1 MFMLQFTSF
10 FHLLDSD
17 MYEEIFFS
25 SSALFFLALFYTLG
39 IQLMLIKLNKFE
51 FPCAGSRGSNV
62 TRWDDCSSDVFAY
75 LYCLR
80 PGHGWEWWVCEEHE
94 RRKWWKEMTII
105 GWTRRVLEKYSKKIS
120 KHLFLFLSSHF
131 AQCMLKWSHLTR
143 HKFFGHF
150 SARLSFD
157 ANSSTDAMRKKEKR
171 RNLSRAMTSTRQ
183 QQRIERR
190 MRLNFSLF
198 LFVKNFRF
206 LIFLSY
212 QTTNWMAQARAQ
224 YSQES
229 HAAVW
234 GRTGSFFVCLRWW
247 VRVFDFFYLS
257 NSSRLV
263 GLLERSTSFSVA

>member
-1 MFMLQFTSF
+1 
-10 FHLLDSD
+10 

-80 PGHGWEWWVCEEHE
+80 PDHGWELRVCEEHE

-105 GWTRRVLEKYSKKIS
+105 GWTWRILEKYSKKDLKTFIS
-120 KHLFLFLSSHF
+120 LSQFAFCPVHAEMISLNKAQILRTFLCEIVIWCQFVGR
-131 AQCMLKWSHLTR
+131 CDEKER
-143 HKFFGHF
+143 
-150 SARLSFD
+150 
-157 ANSSTDAMRKKEKR
+157 KEKKSQPR
-171 RNLSRAMTSTRQ
+171 DDQ

>member
-1 MFMLQFTSF
+1 MDENGECAKNTR
-10 FHLLDSD
+10 
-17 MYEEIFFS
+17 EENDE
-25 SSALFFLALFYTLG
+25 
-39 IQLMLIKLNKFE
+39 KKW
-51 FPCAGSRGSNV
+51 R
-62 TRWDDCSSDVFAY
+62 SSDGLGEFSRNTA
-75 LYCLR
+75 
-80 PGHGWEWWVCEEHE
+80 
-94 RRKWWKEMTII
+94 
-105 GWTRRVLEKYSKKIS
+105 KKIS

-157 ANSSTDAMRKKEKR
+157 ANSSADAMRKKEKR

-183 QQRIERR
+183 QQRIESR

-234 GRTGSFFVCLRWW
+234 GRTGSFLCVCADEWE
-247 VRVFDFFYLS
+247 F
-257 NSSRLV
+257 
-263 GLLERSTSFSVA
+263 STSFIYQTPPV